1 MGSYTV
7 GAFINFVLNFFFLRG
22 SLSLESSTGGMAYS
36 AHSSHSDDVLSEP
49 GSLEPFESSLLS
61 SGRVVQEEEESL
73 TTTTLSLSKNNL
85 SSSVKAPCSLDK
97 SDPWHTGGALL
108 SEKLASISKGKDCL
122 LNDQSGRSFMEF
134 SSNKRFNTICVHVN
148 YLFITR
154 CLTMKFFIPYSDTL
168 SSVPFLEPQPETISM
183 SIPTMVSW

>member
-1 MGSYTV
+1 
-7 GAFINFVLNFFFLRG
+7 
-22 SLSLESSTGGMAYS
+22 MAYS

-85 SSSVKAPCSLDK
+85 SSSVKAPCSPDE
-97 SDPWHTGGALL
+97 SDPWLAGRALL

-122 LNDQSGRSFMEF
+122 LNDQSGRSSWSPVLIRGLIIFVYMYILYH
-134 SSNKRFNTICVHVN
+134 NVFNYEVFHS
-148 YLFITR
+148 L
-154 CLTMKFFIPYSDTL
+154 
-168 SSVPFLEPQPETISM
+168 
-183 SIPTMVSW
+183 

>member
-1 MGSYTV
+1 
-7 GAFINFVLNFFFLRG
+7 
-22 SLSLESSTGGMAYS
+22 MAYS
-36 AHSSHSDDVLSEP
+36 AHSSHSDDILSEP

-108 SEKLASISKGKDCL
+108 SEKLASTCISKGKDCL
-122 LNDQSGRSFMEF
+122 LNDQSGRSFMES
-134 SSNKRFNTICVHVN
+134 SSNKRFNNICVHV
-148 YLFITR
+148 
-154 CLTMKFFIPYSDTL
+154 YSL
-168 SSVPFLEPQPETISM
+168 SRGV
-183 SIPTMVSW
+183 

>member
-1 MGSYTV
+1 MH
-7 GAFINFVLNFFFLRG
+7 NFFFFRG
-22 SLSLESSTGGMAYS
+22 SLALESSTGGMAYS

-61 SGRVVQEEEESL
+61 SGRVVHEEEEEGL

-85 SSSVKAPCSLDK
+85 SFSVKAPCSLDE

-122 LNDQSGRSFMEF
+122 LNDQSGRSFMES
-134 SSNKRFNTICVHVN
+134 SSNKRYNNIFVHVH
-148 YLFITR
+148 
-154 CLTMKFFIPYSDTL
+154 SL
-168 SSVPFLEPQPETISM
+168 SQGV
-183 SIPTMVSW
+183 